1 VLRFTT
7 ATRIWPTNNISE
19 RGVRPLKP
27 SRRSPAAWPATTSP
41 RTAWTSGATSTQPA
55 STARTPWT
63 PRTTSCSAGPGD
75 RQHKRSPSPPAW
87 FGELDGLADEKFRER
102 IMWLSFRD
110 LAEAI
115 GKLIADPG
123 RSPASR
129 PILLSELVALYEA
142 DGLLSADDTVVVA
155 ARAAVAGVPVAR
167 GIYLPAQPV
176 VPRRPEVLRLLRR
189 RRHPAAHTAHPRVP
203 RRRPFHP

>member
-1 VLRFTT
+1 MLRFTT

-129 PILLSELVALYEA
+129 PASSCLSWWRCTRRT
-142 DGLLSADDTVVVA
+142 GCSQPTT
-155 ARAAVAGVPVAR
+155 RSWS
-167 GIYLPAQPV
+167 LPARRWPEYQWRGAYICQPN
-176 VPRRPEVLRLLRR
+176 RSFRAGLK
-189 RRHPAAHTAHPRVP
+189 
-203 RRRPFHP
+203 